1 MAGLFWIGWIGFLEV
16 HPSVALPSGWLTLV
30 AILQLLAHWAQAIS
44 AVV

>member
-1 MAGLFWIGWIGFLEV
+1 MDGLFSIGFLAV
-16 HPSVALPSGWLTLV
+16 RPSVASPSGWLTLF

>member
-1 MAGLFWIGWIGFLEV
+1 MDGLFWIGFLAMR
-16 HPSVALPSGWLTLV
+16 PSVALDSGWLTLV